1 MYQLSQF
8 AANCFLLL
16 YVDPGAGS
24 LIWQLLLA
32 AFFGGLFYFRKL
44 IDAFLFRRSSR
55 TKKQRETPAPDDSGE
70 ANEPVLK

>member
-1 MYQLSQF
+1 MNQLSQL
-8 AANCFLLL
+8 AAHYSLLL

-44 IDAFLFRRSSR
+44 IDAFLFRRNSR
-55 TKKQRETPAPDDSGE
+55 TKKEEATPAPDD
-70 ANEPVLK
+70 ADKARDLLLK